1 MSGRSPRALGWID
14 SEIPLRRYF
23 LCVGGA
29 LLTLLFAAD
38 ALMPRPPAN
47 ENIGS
52 GPKLPRILIHSERK
66 GPEAVVIDTNQP
78 AIVPSVTAQAD
89 AAAAPQSFARPDT
102 RIRESFAQLVPPTLK
117 QTGDSEPKK
126 QERKTQPKRKVARA
140 HLPHHPI
147 LFAQPHHFGFFETGW

>member
-1 MSGRSPRALGWID
+1 MSSRPPRALGWID

-47 ENIGS
+47 ESIGS

-78 AIVPSVTAQAD
+78 AIVPPGHRAGRRGCR
-89 AAAAPQSFARPDT
+89 AAKLRP
-102 RIRESFAQLVPPTLK
+102 A
-117 QTGDSEPKK
+117 GY
-126 QERKTQPKRKVARA
+126 A
-140 HLPHHPI
+140 HP
-147 LFAQPHHFGFFETGW
+147 

>member
-29 LLTLLFAAD
+29 LLTLLFTAD

-52 GPKLPRILIHSERK
+52 SPKLPRI
-66 GPEAVVIDTNQP
+66 
-78 AIVPSVTAQAD
+78 
-89 AAAAPQSFARPDT
+89 PQT
-102 RIRESFAQLVPPTLK
+102 TQTQLYVDL
-117 QTGDSEPKK
+117 QVSGAS
-126 QERKTQPKRKVARA
+126 A
-140 HLPHHPI
+140 
-147 LFAQPHHFGFFETGW
+147 

>member
-14 SEIPLRRYF
+14 SEIPLRQYF

-89 AAAAPQSFARPDT
+89 AAAAPQNATTLSALSAFGRSSSETRPSIAKPVRNAGWLVAVVT
-102 RIRESFAQLVPPTLK
+102 RAAWF
-117 QTGDSEPKK
+117 
-126 QERKTQPKRKVARA
+126 
-140 HLPHHPI
+140 
-147 LFAQPHHFGFFETGW
+147 

>member
-89 AAAAPQSFARPDT
+89 AAAAPQRFARPDT

-117 QTGDSEPKK
+117 RTGDSEPKK

>member
-1 MSGRSPRALGWID
+1 MSGRSPRAQGWID

-29 LLTLLFAAD
+29 LLTLLFVVD
-38 ALMPRPPAN
+38 ALVPRPPAN

-78 AIVPSVTAQAD
+78 AIVPSVTVEAD

-126 QERKTQPKRKVARA
+126 QERKTQRKRKVVSA
-140 HLPHHPI
+140 HLPHHLI
-147 LFAQPHHFGFFETGW
+147 VFAKPRYFGFFETGW

>member
-47 ENIGS
+47 ESIGS
-52 GPKLPRILIHSERK
+52 GAGLPRILIHSERK
-66 GPEAVVIDTNQP
+66 GPEALVIDTKQR
-78 AIVPSVTAQAD
+78 AILPPVSARAD
-89 AAAAPQSFARPDT
+89 ATAAQQSFSLPDT
-102 RIRESFAQLVPPTLK
+102 RIRESFAQLVPPTPKL
-117 QTGDSEPKK
+117 TGVSEPKM
-126 QERKTQPKRKVARA
+126 QERKPQAKRKVARA
-140 HLPHHPI
+140 RLPHHPI
-147 LFAQPHHFGFFETGW
+147 LFAQPHSFGFLETGW

>member
-1 MSGRSPRALGWID
+1 MSGRSPRAQGWID

-29 LLTLLFAAD
+29 LLTLLFVVD
-38 ALMPRPPAN
+38 ALVPRPPAN

-78 AIVPSVTAQAD
+78 AIVPSVTVEAD

-117 QTGDSEPKK
+117 QTGDSEPQK
-126 QERKTQPKRKVARA
+126 QERKTQRKRKVVRA
-140 HLPHHPI
+140 HLPHHLI
-147 LFAQPHHFGFFETGW
+147 VFAKPRYFEFFETGW

>member
-47 ENIGS
+47 ESIGS

-89 AAAAPQSFARPDT
+89 AAAAPQSLARPDT
-102 RIRESFAQLVPPTLK
+102 RIRQSFAQLVPPTLK
-117 QTGDSEPKK
+117 QARDSEPKK
-126 QERKTQPKRKVARA
+126 QERKTQRTRKVVRA
-140 HLPHHPI
+140 HPPHHPI
-147 LFAQPHHFGFFETGW
+147 LFAKPRYFGFF

>member
-14 SEIPLRRYF
+14 SEIPLRPYF

-38 ALMPRPPAN
+38 ALAPRPPAN
-47 ENIGS
+47 ETIGS

-66 GPEAVVIDTNQP
+66 GPVAVVIDTNQP

-89 AAAAPQSFARPDT
+89 PAAAPQSFARPDT

-117 QTGDSEPKK
+117 RTGDGEPKK

-140 HLPHHPI
+140 HLPHRPT
-147 LFAQPHHFGFFETGW
+147 LFAQPHHFEFFETDW

>member
-1 MSGRSPRALGWID
+1 MSRRPLRALGWFD

-29 LLTLLFAAD
+29 LLTLLFATD

-47 ENIGS
+47 ESIGS

-66 GPEAVVIDTNQP
+66 GPEAVVIDTNQR
-78 AIVPSVTAQAD
+78 AIVPPVTAQAD
-89 AAAAPQSFARPDT
+89 AAAAPQSFALPDT
-102 RIRESFAQLVPPTLK
+102 RIRQSFAQLVPPTPK
-117 QTGDSEPKK
+117 QTGVSEPKK
-126 QERKTQPKRKVARA
+126 QERKPQPKRKVARA
-140 HLPHHPI
+140 RLPHHPI

>member
-52 GPKLPRILIHSERK
+52 GPKLPRILVHSERK
-66 GPEAVVIDTNQP
+66 GPEAVVIDCVVWSSNP
-78 AIVPSVTAQAD
+78 PSVLGSFIEDIAQ
-89 AAAAPQSFARPDT
+89 QARPVDET
-102 RIRESFAQLVPPTLK
+102 SIRDLHQGQRP
-117 QTGDSEPKK
+117 
-126 QERKTQPKRKVARA
+126 
-140 HLPHHPI
+140 
-147 LFAQPHHFGFFETGW
+147 

>member
-1 MSGRSPRALGWID
+1 M
-14 SEIPLRRYF
+14 
-23 LCVGGA
+23 
-29 LLTLLFAAD
+29 LTLLFAAD

>member
-23 LCVGGA
+23 LCVGGV

-38 ALMPRPPAN
+38 ALMPRTPAN
-47 ENIGS
+47 ESIGS
-52 GPKLPRILIHSERK
+52 GPKLPRILHSERK

-78 AIVPSVTAQAD
+78 AMVPSVTAQAD

-102 RIRESFAQLVPPTLK
+102 RTRESSAQLVPPTLK
-117 QTGDSEPKK
+117 QTGNSEPKK
-126 QERKTQPKRKVARA
+126 QDSTKAQGCKGSPPAPPDTVCPASSFR
-140 HLPHHPI
+140 I
-147 LFAQPHHFGFFETGW
+147 L

>member
-1 MSGRSPRALGWID
+1 
-14 SEIPLRRYF
+14 RYF

-38 ALMPRPPAN
+38 ALMPRPPEN

-52 GPKLPRILIHSERK
+52 SPKLPRILIHSERK
-66 GPEAVVIDTNQP
+66 GPDAVVIDTNQP

-102 RIRESFAQLVPPTLK
+102 RIRQSFAQLVPPTLK
-117 QTGDSEPKK
+117 QARDSEPKK

-147 LFAQPHHFGFFETGW
+147 LFAQPRHFGFFETGW

>member
-29 LLTLLFAAD
+29 LLTLLFAGD

-66 GPEAVVIDTNQP
+66 GPEAAVIDTNQP
-78 AIVPSVTAQAD
+78 AIVPSVTAQAE

-102 RIRESFAQLVPPTLK
+102 RIRETLRNW
-117 QTGDSEPKK
+117 S
-126 QERKTQPKRKVARA
+126 RR
-140 HLPHHPI
+140 H
-147 LFAQPHHFGFFETGW
+147 

>member
-1 MSGRSPRALGWID
+1 
-14 SEIPLRRYF
+14 
-23 LCVGGA
+23 

-52 GPKLPRILIHSERK
+52 GPKLPRILHSERK

-117 QTGDSEPKK
+117 QTGDSDPKR
-126 QERKTQPKRKVARA
+126 QERKPRPKRKVARA

-147 LFAQPHHFGFFETGW
+147 LFAQP

>member
-1 MSGRSPRALGWID
+1 MDRFRNSAEAIS
-14 SEIPLRRYF
+14 PLR
-23 LCVGGA
+23 
-29 LLTLLFAAD
+29 
-38 ALMPRPPAN
+38 
-47 ENIGS
+47 
-52 GPKLPRILIHSERK
+52 RILIHSERK

-117 QTGDSEPKK
+117 RTGDSEPKK

>member
-66 GPEAVVIDTNQP
+66 GPE
-78 AIVPSVTAQAD
+78 
-89 AAAAPQSFARPDT
+89 R
-102 RIRESFAQLVPPTLK
+102 
-117 QTGDSEPKK
+117 
-126 QERKTQPKRKVARA
+126 
-140 HLPHHPI
+140 
-147 LFAQPHHFGFFETGW
+147 W